1 MSETKK
7 ITCIRCGAKVETT
20 GSGDFTTFVCE
31 ACQDK
36 ANLPAYKQEIKD
48 LQEAQAERE
57 KNKEERLPS
66 YDKRIAFLD
75 AKVKALE
82 EEE

>member
-7 ITCIRCGAKVETT
+7 IICTRCGAEVETT

-36 ANLPAYKQEIKD
+36 ANLPAYKQEVADIDKF
-48 LQEAQAERE
+48 QKERE
-57 KNKEERLPS
+57 AKKEERLPS
-66 YDKRIAFLD
+66 FDKRKAFLE
-75 AKVKALE
+75 AKIKEVEK
-82 EEE
+82 

>member
-20 GSGDFTTFVCE
+20 GSGDFTSFVCE
-31 ACQDK
+31 KCQDIV
-36 ANLPAYKQEIKD
+36 NLPAYKQEIKD

-66 YDKRIAFLD
+66 YDKRIAFLEE
-75 AKVKALE
+75 KVKVLE
-82 EEE
+82 EK